1 MRWPVSGSAYSFMKM
16 SFNDYLKGL
25 EMSRLSMITCE
36 RSVSYYLGWLKKQS
50 IDQDQAGY
58 ADILA
63 YMKHCQRNGVTQR
76 TVQNYLNMIRHFY
89 NYRIAQKAVASNPVS
104 GIRVQGVKRKSL
116 YYIFKPE
123 QLHAIYNAC
132 RSETLMQ
139 RQDKVMLGLLVYQ
152 GLKVEDINR
161 LDVAHVKLKEGK
173 LEVPGSRKTSPRT
186 LTLESFQVLEL
197 YDFVKE
203 VRRQIVDQ
211 SGEQTEKLFVG
222 VTGTVNMNNHVGR
235 LLRELR
241 GQFAAIKNAKQIRAS
256 VITKWLVFYNLRQ
269 VQYLA
274 GHRYISS
281 TESYQQNEMEGLTEE
296 VNRFH
301 PLG

>member
-1 MRWPVSGSAYSFMKM
+1 
-16 SFNDYLKGL
+16 
-25 EMSRLSMITCE
+25 
-36 RSVSYYLGWLKKQS
+36 
-50 IDQDQAGY
+50 
-58 ADILA
+58 
-63 YMKHCQRNGVTQR
+63 
-76 TVQNYLNMIRHFY
+76 MIRHFY
-89 NYRIAQKAVASNPVS
+89 AYKMEQGKAEINPVT
-104 GIRVQGVKRKSL
+104 GIKVQGVKRKSL

-123 QLHAIYNAC
+123 ELHTIYNAC
-132 RSETLMQ
+132 PDSTPLQ
-139 RQDKVMLGLLVYQ
+139 QQDKVMLGLLVYQ

-161 LDVAHVKLKEGK
+161 LEVAHVKLKEGK
-173 LEVPGSRKTSPRT
+173 LEVPGSRKTNPRT

-197 YDFVKE
+197 YDYVIQVRKE
-203 VRRQIVDQ
+203 LIKQ

-222 VTGTVNMNNHVGR
+222 VVGTANMNNQVGR
-235 LLRELR
+235 LIRQLREKFKAL
-241 GQFAAIKNAKQIRAS
+241 KNAKQIRAS
-256 VITKWLVFYNLRQ
+256 VITKWLKFHNLRQ